1 MTEQHNT
8 LAGRVAVVT
17 GATGGI
23 GAATARRLAA
33 GGASVALIGRRE
45 ERLKELAAEMGEIGG
60 KAVAVAADV
69 SDLEAM
75 TRAAETV
82 RTALGP
88 VDLVVANAGTMLG
101 APYESA
107 QPVEWDRMIGTNLSG
122 LIYTGRVFVDDLLAT
137 AAEGRSA
144 DLVHVGSIASHT
156 FYPTYA
162 VYAATK
168 AAVATLTRSLRVEL
182 GPRNVRVKNVEPG
195 MTATELGG
203 DMLDD
208 GAREQ
213 FAEVR
218 KTVQALEPGDI
229 ADAIAYA
236 CAAPTRLNLAHLI
249 ALPSWQG

>member
-17 GATGGI
+17 GATSGI

-33 GGASVALIGRRE
+33 DGASVALIGRRE
-45 ERLKELAAEMGEIGG
+45 ERLKEMAAEIGE
-60 KAVAVAADV
+60 KAAAVAADV
-69 SDLEAM
+69 SDLDSM

-82 RTALGP
+82 RAALGP
-88 VDLVVANAGTMLG
+88 VDLVVANAGTMRG

-107 QPVEWDRMIGTNLSG
+107 QPAEWDQMIGTNLNG
-122 LIYTGRVFVDDLLAT
+122 LIYTGRVFVDDLLAA

-182 GPRNVRVKNVEPG
+182 GPRNVRVKTVEPG
-195 MTATELGG
+195 MTATELGE

-213 FAEVR
+213 FGEVR

-229 ADAIAYA
+229 ADTIAYA
-236 CAAPTRLNLAHLI
+236 VAAPTRLNLAHII